1 LRDDIHMTGS
11 VYLERVGLNFRV
23 YFEQV
28 STLKETLLRRIHGKH
43 DYKILW
49 ALRDISFAITPGESI
64 AIVGRNGS
72 GKSTLLKLIARIY
85 EPSTGMC
92 QVNGRVAP
100 LIELGAGFNP
110 ELTGRENIYLTSAIL
125 GRKKKDVDKL
135 YQGIVDFAELA
146 EFMDTALKNYS
157 SGMSARLGFSVATAV
172 DGDIILIDEVLSVGD
187 AGFQEKS
194 RQRLEKLTSSG
205 KTLILVSHDRKSVKS
220 LCKRIILLDRGNL
233 LFDGSTDEGLER
245 YDEILSQ
252 GISKNTRFV
261 ESV

>member
-1 LRDDIHMTGS
+1 MRGRHTYDWI
-11 VYLERVGLNFRV
+11 GLSGACGVEFPRV

-72 GKSTLLKLIARIY
+72 GKSTLLK
-85 EPSTGMC
+85 THC
-92 QVNGRVAP
+92 QNLRTKHRHVSGQRQSRTAYR
-100 LIELGAGFNP
+100 AWRRFNP

-125 GRKKKDVDKL
+125 GRKKKDVDQL
-135 YQGIVDFAELA
+135 YDGIVDFAELA

-205 KTLILVSHDRKSVKS
+205 KTLIL
-220 LCKRIILLDRGNL
+220 G
-233 LFDGSTDEGLER
+233 FT
-245 YDEILSQ
+245 
-252 GISKNTRFV
+252 
-261 ESV
+261 